1 MHHRHVSHLYGLHPG
16 NLISPESTPELAEAC
31 RMTLNRRGDEGT
43 GWSRAWKINFW
54 ARLGDGNRAWKLF
67 KSLLHPAV
75 DAATGGHGSGTFPNL
90 FCSHPPFQID
100 GNYGGAAG
108 VGEML
113 LQSHEGF
120 IHLLPALPDSWTAGN
135 FRGMRVRGGA
145 SIDLDW
151 KDGRATRAVVTALVP
166 GKFTVKMPASA
177 VRAEVKVGG
186 RTRTYKKPAFSLDL
200 NKGEEATVCFF

>member
-1 MHHRHVSHLYGLHPG
+1 
-16 NLISPESTPELAEAC
+16 
-31 RMTLNRRGDEGT
+31 
-43 GWSRAWKINFW
+43 
-54 ARLGDGNRAWKLF
+54 
-67 KSLLHPAV
+67 
-75 DAATGGHGSGTFPNL
+75 
-90 FCSHPPFQID
+90 
-100 GNYGGAAG
+100 
-108 VGEML
+108 ML

-166 GKFTVKMPASA
+166 GKFTVKMPISA
-177 VRAEVKVGG
+177 VRAEVTVGG
-186 RTRTYKKPAFSLDL
+186 HTYTYKKPAFSLDL